1 MKNPFTPSFGSEPLV
16 LAGRRDIIE
25 GMRRG
30 YENGT
35 GDPRLNSIV
44 VGARGTGKTAL
55 LNIIPGIAQERGW
68 ACVSVTALSGML
80 EDIYQRAVAQAL
92 DILDDGKGARLT
104 GLTIGSAVGATWELP
119 DEPEGNWRTRM
130 YRVLDTLESQ
140 GTGLLI
146 TVDEVTS
153 DLDEMIQ
160 FAAVYQHFVR
170 EGRSVALL
178 MAGLPNNVSSLLSN
192 KSASFLRRAKQYR
205 LGRISDADMAFAI
218 RQTVEGGG
226 RSIEREALDLAVK
239 ASSGFPYMMQLVG
252 FHTWESSEDGGA
264 IDADAV
270 ARGIEVAGYDM
281 RDGVYR
287 STLRD
292 LSAKDID
299 FLQAMLEDEGE
310 SRMADVARRMG
321 VSSSYASQYRLRLI
335 DQGVIGERG
344 RGRVWF
350 DIPGFDSYLREEL

>member
-1 MKNPFTPSFGSEPLV
+1 
-16 LAGRRDIIE
+16 
-25 GMRRG
+25 
-30 YENGT
+30 
-35 GDPRLNSIV
+35 
-44 VGARGTGKTAL
+44 
-55 LNIIPGIAQERGW
+55 
-68 ACVSVTALSGML
+68 
-80 EDIYQRAVAQAL
+80 
-92 DILDDGKGARLT
+92 
-104 GLTIGSAVGATWELP
+104 
-119 DEPEGNWRTRM
+119 M

-218 RQTVEGGG
+218 RKTVEGGG

-299 FLQAMLEDEGE
+299 FLQAMLEDEGG